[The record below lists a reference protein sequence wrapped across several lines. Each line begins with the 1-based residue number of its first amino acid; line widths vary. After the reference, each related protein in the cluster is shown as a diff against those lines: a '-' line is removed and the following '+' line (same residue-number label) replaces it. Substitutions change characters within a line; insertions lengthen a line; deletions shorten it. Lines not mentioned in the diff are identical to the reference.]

1 MMENMKITK
10 ENYEAYCLD
19 ALEGTLSTDEHALLQ
34 FFLENHPELV
44 VDLEDFLQLAPLT
57 TRELPSDFLGALKHI
72 DFANDS
78 ITDDNVEQYCIA
90 HSEGILTA
98 EKKAE
103 LQQFVK
109 KNKTWSTVFQKY
121 EQSKLQ
127 PRKTDV
133 HPNPADLKRRERR
146 LLPLY
151 FTVGAAAALV
161 LTFLMYPFNGN
172 DAGKSSVPTIANQQK
187 DTTKTT
193 EPLIKNLTKQADL
206 GPHLIRSSFANQHKE
221 TEHKVYEADP
231 LESSEDHS
239 PAPLLS
245 QQNVENTSKDDSL
258 AIAHVPQHTV
268 PITHTVPVRVNLPAT
283 KKNDLVNP
291 IFPVTNALSAML
303 NTEIDFGKTQNNVAD
318 NRGFYLKI
326 GKFEVSR
333 NARR

>member
-1 MMENMKITK
+1 MKITK
-10 ENYEAYCLD
+10 ENYEAYYLE
-19 ALEGTLSTDEHALLQ
+19 ALEGTLSTEEHAMLQ
-34 FFLENHPELV
+34 IFLEDHPELV
-44 VDLEDFLQLAPLT
+44 VDIEEFEQLKPLDST
-57 TRELPSDFLGALKHI
+57 QLSSDFLGELKQV
-72 DFANDS
+72 DFANEAIS
-78 ITDDNVEQYCIA
+78 DDNAEQFCIA
-90 HSEGILTA
+90 SSEGLLSA

-103 LQQFVK
+103 LQQFVQ
-109 KNKTWSTVFQKY
+109 KNKTWSTVFHNY

-187 DTTKTT
+187 DTTETT
-193 EPLIKNLTKQADL
+193 EPLIKDLPKQADL

-221 TEHKVYEADP
+221 TEQKVNEADP

-268 PITHTVPVRVNLPAT
+268 PITQTVPVRVNHPST
-283 KKNDLVNP
+283 KTNDLVNP

-303 NTEIDFGKTQNNVAD
+303 NTEIDFGKTQNNFAD